1 MQTENTPSFF
11 EVCDF
16 KMILLLCDLQT
27 KDNGVYN
34 ENITLVAIQNY
45 LHLKRMVHT
54 YIPCRQEVKF
64 FQENLLKC
72 NIESEPPL
80 QRKSEGG
87 ILYYIL

>member
-34 ENITLVAIQNY
+34 ENITLVANQKLFAPRENG
-45 LHLKRMVHT
+45 T
-54 YIPCRQEVKF
+54 YIYTVQTKGEVFSGKF
-64 FQENLLKC
+64 IKM
-72 NIESEPPL
+72 
-80 QRKSEGG
+80 
-87 ILYYIL
+87 